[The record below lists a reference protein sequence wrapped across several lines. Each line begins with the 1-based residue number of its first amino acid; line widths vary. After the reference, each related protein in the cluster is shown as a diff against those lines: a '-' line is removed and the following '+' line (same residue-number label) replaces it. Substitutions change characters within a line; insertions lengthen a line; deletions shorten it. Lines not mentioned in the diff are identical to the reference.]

1 MLDDIFN
8 NKCYDDLFRRVFQFQ
23 EYGDMANFWL
33 EFDYYITRDRFVSR
47 LGESLDTNIRSFSG
61 EKILRDAA
69 DAETI
74 ASRPYKVVNE
84 TIEPQGDWQDIYK
97 VTELYGYAPSNSYE
111 NFGCEIV
118 QRFGTEDLS
127 GQTTQQC
134 YDGNRSTY
142 DAGLDIFWI
151 DMDTRISNF
160 NVGDIVNCIGIGHV
174 TYTTFYN
181 FSSPKV
187 SIEAIDGKKMKVRA
201 FEITYGT
208 SGYTTGKQDTI
219 NLINRL
225 GTWSGTVYMHRLFFA
240 RAPRNRLVNVRS
252 IITYH
257 DSLPSIVEKFVPI
270 DGTGAEVDTITS
282 VTTPT
287 IAEWKER
294 IAAND
299 EYVVQDSE
307 IESVYTLYKRTVKR
321 TTCR

>member
-23 EYGDMANFWL
+23 EYGDMTNFWL

-47 LGESLDTNIRSFSG
+47 LGESLDVNIRSFSG

-74 ASRPYKVVNE
+74 ASRAYKVINE

-134 YDGNRSTY
+134 FPGNRSTY

-160 NVGDIVNCIGIGHV
+160 NVGDIVNCVGIGIDN
-174 TYTTFYN
+174 FYN
-181 FSSPKV
+181 FSSPQV
-187 SIEAIDGKKMKVRA
+187 SIEAIDGQKMEVRA
-201 FEITYGT
+201 FEVTCGT
-208 SGYTTGKQDTI
+208 SGFTIGKQDTI
-219 NLINRL
+219 NVINRL
-225 GTWSGTVYMHRLFFA
+225 STTYWNGKVYMHRLFFA
-240 RAPRNRLVNVRS
+240 SSPRNRLVNVRS
-252 IITYH
+252 IVTYH
-257 DSLPSIVEKFVPI
+257 DSLPGIIERFSPI
-270 DGTGAEVDTITS
+270 DGTGAEVDTITN

-287 IAEWKER
+287 IDEWKNR

-307 IESVYTLYKRTVKR
+307 IEAVYTLYKRTVKW